1 MSKIFSLLSPL
12 ILSLALIS
20 CAVPQSR
27 YPTPTALQIQ
37 QEQAVHEKIV
47 REKGK
52 VKPIGN
58 IKVQQRHIDRLRTVA
73 PKIGNA
79 GLAICQDMNKPENK
93 CKFDFVVM
101 KDGPVNA
108 YADGQKVY
116 ITPAMMDTMDANNEM
131 AFVLAHEYAHNLMRH
146 VQSTQQNVGIA
157 SVAGL
162 LLDAKL
168 GTNAFSKMAGNAAQ
182 MRYSKSFERE
192 ADYVG
197 MYILARAGY
206 NIDKV
211 AEVWREASLRNPNSI
226 YMATTHPTNPERF
239 INLSYAIDE
248 IKTKQKQGKKLVPDM
263 HAEKK
268 YF

>member
-1 MSKIFSLLSPL
+1 MLKAILVSLFLTVTVT
-12 ILSLALIS
+12 S

-52 VKPIGN
+52 VSPIGN
-58 IKVQQRHIDRLRTVA
+58 VKVQQRHINRLKAVA

-79 GLAICQDMNKPENK
+79 GLAICRDMNITAKE
-93 CKFDFVVM
+93 CKFDFVVL

-108 YADGQKVY
+108 YADGKKVY
-116 ITPAMMDTMDANNEM
+116 MTPAMMDTMDADNEM

-146 VQSTQQNVGIA
+146 VQSTQQNVGLA
-157 SVAGL
+157 SVAGML
-162 LLDAKL
+162 VDAKL
-168 GTNAFSKMAGNAAQ
+168 GTNTFSKIAGNAAH

-211 AEVWREASLRNPNSI
+211 AEVWREASVRNPNSI

-239 INLSYAIDE
+239 ISLSHAVDE
-248 IKTKQKQGKKLVPDM
+248 IKAKQKKGVKLIPDM
-263 HAEKK
+263 NPEKK